1 MLFKYLTNRTISTDA
16 SKNRHS
22 SKVCAVQF
30 CFGCGFLFLT
40 AKATVFQGL
49 STENQQYLNVDSL
62 GKNSSYPPQTHRGKQ
77 TEDVFL
83 TIKAL
88 TGRRH
93 RQKLVRYGYQ
103 KACKNLTLA
112 QLQGS
117 IAVKE
122 IKSIKRK
129 GREQEQTAFI
139 SASFGAGVYNAE
151 AWSFQMFIHILPN
164 YIYLNK

>member
-1 MLFKYLTNRTISTDA
+1 MYNNQYRHLEKQTEFKSLCCLVLFWWWF
-16 SKNRHS
+16 
-22 SKVCAVQF
+22 VF
-30 CFGCGFLFLT
+30 FLT

-49 STENQQYLNVDSL
+49 STEHQQYLNVDPW
-62 GKNSSYPPQTHRGKQ
+62 GKTAAPPHKP
-77 TEDVFL
+77 TEESRRIAFL

-139 SASFGAGVYNAE
+139 SASVGAGVYNAE
-151 AWSFQMFIHILPN
+151 AWSFQMFIHILAN
-164 YIYLNK
+164 YFCLNK